1 MGKPQAVV
9 FDLGKVLVDFDYGR
23 TVRRIQ
29 SLCTTQGDAL
39 RQLIDQ
45 SPLLHRYEKGLI
57 STQELFHA
65 IQAEAGYTGTREQ
78 FSEAF
83 ADIFTPIEAMVELH
97 AKLRQAGVP
106 TFIFS
111 NTNEL
116 AVTHIRERFP
126 FFEKFDGYVLS
137 YLHQAMKPEAK
148 LYEVVEQTTGLTGA
162 ALLYIDDRHENVTA
176 GAARGWQVV
185 LHETPEQ
192 TINALRQVGIA

>member
-29 SLCTTQGDAL
+29 TLSTTQGDEL
-39 RQLIDQ
+39 RKLIDQ
-45 SPLLHRYEKGLI
+45 SPLLHQYERGLI
-57 STQELFHA
+57 STQQLFGEVQSA
-65 IQAEAGYTGTREQ
+65 AGYTGTLEQ

-97 AKLRQAGVP
+97 AGLRRNGIP

-116 AVTHIRERFP
+116 AVAHIRERFP

-148 LYEVVEQTTGLTGA
+148 LYEVVEQTTGHTGD
-162 ALLYIDDRHENVTA
+162 ALLYIDDRHENVAA
-176 GAARGWQVV
+176 GAARGWQVI

-192 TINALRQVGIA
+192 TIQSIQQAGLS